1 MPVLGSNP
9 LDRKHF
15 ILDVV
20 CFGVISRQGI
30 RQLQPLKGQA
40 IDLRLIASFVYDVR
54 VGHFVNLGS
63 HVFAILEVL
72 VLRLLALALLTRII
86 IIGSHI
92 VRAHFQFDATAILDL
107 YFAYLRFSHLN
118 LRTFISHYL
127 LEKLNLMLQIL
138 LAFDHQVLFLI
149 KSLQLCFLYILQLLR
164 FQGINMY

>member
-1 MPVLGSNP
+1 
-9 LDRKHF
+9 
-15 ILDVV
+15 
-20 CFGVISRQGI
+20 
-30 RQLQPLKGQA
+30 
-40 IDLRLIASFVYDVR
+40 
-54 VGHFVNLGS
+54 
-63 HVFAILEVL
+63 VFAILEVL

-149 KSLQLCFLYILQLLR
+149 KSLQLRFLYILQLLR
-164 FQGINMY
+164 FQSINMYRLIDGFLILLLVLKTILNLIFLCVILQNQLIQLSVFVVRFEHLLLVYV